1 MNKKIFAA
9 LASAT
14 MALSATGSLAVFAQD
29 FEDEAQV
36 LPSQPGETTEVV
48 WNEENFGDLTKL
60 TSDTVTNQ
68 ATKATSIVI
77 ADTNN
82 INGKLELGKTYTV
95 KDLEAIT
102 NITITNNDNDL
113 TDLKTIKG
121 LKYLTK
127 LVTFNNSASTATL
140 TNTTVDFSA
149 NSELTTVNLKGA
161 DTYNVG
167 TTDAVLPNVTEVLLP
182 VSPEDD
188 FGKLTE
194 LTLTNTAIKS
204 LDLTEQDNLST
215 VTISNEN
222 GADDFANGG
231 LNTLNVSQNTKL
243 GTLSVTGTGLS
254 NLQLPTAK
262 NSSITTLTLNDNNLS
277 EIDLSG
283 QKADLTALNL
293 ENNALNTL
301 DIKKFANL
309 ASLNIA
315 GNHIGALDT
324 TGCTALTDANTVIL
338 GPQVFYVAEDAGSV
352 NLVDEIPGLKASLVG
367 APNDADGKSLFD
379 DETGELTLD
388 GNGQSY
394 VYKVAN
400 PGAFDKAKPLTV
412 VIAKANPM
420 HRLYNPNSGEHFY
433 TKDLNENDTLVELG
447 WKSEGIG
454 WVAPIDKAA
463 GNRPVYRLYNPN
475 AGDHHYTMNENE
487 KNVLTSIGWKYEG
500 IGWYS
505 YDNANGTAGGL
516 ASIKSPAGI
525 FDVEPKNAVVLRE
538 YNPNAKAAGAHNY
551 TLNQAENDFLVS
563 VGWLDEGT
571 AWNAIK

>member
-14 MALSATGSLAVFAQD
+14 MALSATGSIAVFAQD

-36 LPSQPGETTEVV
+36 LPSQPGETTEIV
-48 WNEENFGDLTKL
+48 WNEANFGDLVKL
-60 TSDTVTNQ
+60 SS
-68 ATKATSIVI
+68 ATTGASITFTAAPAPTDGSTPSTLV
-77 ADTNN
+77 D
-82 INGKLELGKTYTV
+82 GKTYTV
-95 KDLEAIT
+95 KELEKIT
-102 NITITNNDNDL
+102 KIDVQAADAGT
-113 TDLKTIKG
+113 LKTIKG
-121 LKYLTK
+121 LEYLTK
-127 LVTFNNSASTATL
+127 LATFNNSASTATL

-149 NSELTTVNLKGA
+149 NSDLTTVNLKGA

-182 VSPEDD
+182 VSPED
-188 FGKLTE
+188 GIGNLTD

-204 LDLTEQDNLST
+204 LDLTEQEALEN
-215 VTISNEN
+215 VTITDGS
-222 GADDFANGG
+222 
-231 LNTLNVSQNTKL
+231 LNTLNVAGNTKL
-243 GTLSVTGTGLS
+243 EELTVTDTNLSS
-254 NLQLPTAK
+254 IQLPAAK
-262 NSSITTLTLNDNNLS
+262 NSQITKLTLNDNNLS
-277 EIDLSG
+277 EINLSG
-283 QKADLTALNL
+283 QKAALEFLDLS
-293 ENNALNTL
+293 NNALNTL
-301 DIKKFANL
+301 NIKNF
-309 ASLNIA
+309 ASLAALNIEN
-315 GNHIGALDT
+315 NHIGALDT
-324 TGCTALTDANTVIL
+324 TDTALTDAAFDASTATGTKL

-352 NLVDEIPGLKASLVG
+352 NLVNEIPGLKVG
-367 APNDADGKSLFD
+367 SVSVTPATDFD
-379 DETGELTLD
+379 DETGELTL
-388 GNGQSY
+388 GSNGQSY
-394 VYKVAN
+394 IYNVAVPTTSDN
-400 PGAFDKAKPLTV
+400 ITKMTV

-454 WVAPIDKAA
+454 WVAPIDETA

-505 YDNANGTAGGL
+505 YDNEANT
-516 ASIKSPAGI
+516 SIKSTVNTI
-525 FDVEPKNAVVLRE
+525 EPDGAVVLRE